1 MPKSKKEL
9 KLEPKKTGSLTKSYL
24 SLLFKKMKIIKN
36 ISIVLFLLVSSITYA
51 QVKFEAKVS
60 KQKLGV
66 NERLRID
73 FEMNQDGDNFVPPN
87 FDDFTV
93 VGGPN
98 TSLMNSYANG
108 KKTYQKTYSYFLAPK
123 KKGKFTI
130 KQATIE
136 IDGEV
141 YKTFPVTV
149 TVVDAVD
156 KPNGKPDAS
165 DIASDKIHLV
175 AEVSN
180 SNPYLNEPT
189 TVVYKLY
196 VARDVGISN
205 NWREKQTPRYNDFW
219 SQNIEIKGLNIQR
232 GEYKGE
238 DYRYVVLRKT
248 VLYPQKTGK
257 LKLEPLVLD
266 VTVEVPTGRSNVF
279 LQQIMTK
286 VPKTITAGSKTINV
300 KPLPEQGKPSD
311 FKGAVG
317 DFNFNVTTS
326 KNQLNATESLQAK
339 IEVTGRGNLKLFE
352 LPKLTTPSSLEV
364 YEPEHKENV
373 RTGLSGMQGSIS
385 DTYTIVPQYR
395 GKYPIPSISFSY
407 FDLKTES
414 YKRIT
419 SDEIIIDVVEGPT
432 ASVNSSES
440 AEENKLKQIVKPSSN
455 AFAFIKTTTNWES
468 MSSKDFFKSTSFW
481 CLLLLPFLAIP
492 LAIVIRR
499 AKDKRDADVVGTRIR
514 KADRLAKKYLSEAK
528 KNLGQKEV
536 FYESLER
543 ALHNY
548 LKAKLNIETSDFNKE
563 KINTLLTKRQ
573 VESNVVSEFIS
584 ILESCELARY
594 TPITNV
600 TMQNDYDKAAK
611 TISLIDKQIR

>member
-1 MPKSKKEL
+1 M
-9 KLEPKKTGSLTKSYL
+9 
-24 SLLFKKMKIIKN
+24 
-36 ISIVLFLLVSSITYA
+36 LVSSISYT

-98 TSLMNSYANG
+98 TSLKNLYVNG
-108 KKTYQKTYSYFLAPK
+108 KRTYQKTYSYFLAPK

-149 TVVDAVD
+149 TVTAAVD
-156 KPNGKPDAS
+156 KPNGPPDAS

-196 VARDVGISN
+196 VSTEVGISS

-266 VTVEVPTGRSNVF
+266 ITVEVPTGRANIF
-279 LQQIMTK
+279 GQQIMTQ
-286 VPKTITAGSKTINV
+286 VPKTVTAGSRTINV

-317 DFNFNVTTS
+317 DFDFKVTTS

-339 IEVTGRGNLKLFE
+339 IEVSGRGNLKLFE

-364 YEPEHKENV
+364 YEPEHKESV
-373 RTGLSGMQGSIS
+373 RTNLGGMQGSIS

-395 GKYPIPSISFSY
+395 GKYPVPSISFSY

-432 ASVNSSES
+432 ATTDNSENTS
-440 AEENKLKQIVKPSSN
+440 AATKQAVKPNAN
-455 AFAFIKTTTNWES
+455 AFAFIKTSSNWES
-468 MSSKDFFKSTSFW
+468 MTTKDFFKSTSFW

-499 AKDKRDADVVGTRIR
+499 EKDKRKADIIGSRVR

-528 KNLGQKEV
+528 KNLGQKEA

-548 LKAKLNIETSDFNKE
+548 LKAKLRIETSDFNKE
-563 KINTLLTKRQ
+563 KIETLLTKKN
-573 VESNVVSEFIS
+573 VESTVVSEFIS
-584 ILESCELARY
+584 IIESCELARY

>member
-1 MPKSKKEL
+1 M
-9 KLEPKKTGSLTKSYL
+9 TYN
-24 SLLFKKMKIIKN
+24 IKY
-36 ISIVLFLLVSSITYA
+36 ISILVFSLASTLVFA

-60 KQKLGV
+60 KEKLGV

-73 FEMNQDGDNFVPPN
+73 FEMNQDGDNFVPPS
-87 FDDFTV
+87 FEDFTV

-98 TSLMNSYANG
+98 TSVSNSWVNG
-108 KKTYQKTYSYFLAPK
+108 KRSYTKTYSYFLAPK
-123 KKGKFTI
+123 GRGKFTI

-136 IDGEV
+136 IDGEI

-149 TVVDAVD
+149 TVTAAVER
-156 KPNGKPDAS
+156 PNAPPEAS
-165 DIASDKIHLV
+165 DIASENIHLV
-175 AEVSN
+175 AEVSKT
-180 SNPYLNEPT
+180 NPYLNEGF

-196 VARDVGISN
+196 VSPETGVS
-205 NWREKQTPRYNDFW
+205 NWREKDNPRYNDFW
-219 SQNIEIKGLNIQR
+219 SQNIEIKGLNIQK
-232 GEYKGE
+232 GLYKGE
-238 DYRYVVLRKT
+238 EYRYVVLRKT

-266 VTVEVPTGRSNVF
+266 ITVEVPSGRADIF
-279 LQQIMTK
+279 GRQIMTK
-286 VPKTITAGSKTINV
+286 VPKTVTAGSRTINV
-300 KPLPEQGKPSD
+300 KALPEQGKPSD

-317 DFNFNVTTS
+317 DFQFSVTTS

-339 IEVTGRGNLKLFE
+339 IEVSGNGNLKLFE

-364 YEPEHKENV
+364 YEPEHSENV
-373 RTGLSGMQGSIS
+373 NTNLNGMRGRIS

-395 GKYPIPSISFSY
+395 GKYPIPPVSFSY

-419 SDEIIIDVVEGPT
+419 SEEIVIDVLEGPM
-432 ASVNSSES
+432 ASTNNNDNSKVST
-440 AEENKLKQIVKPSSN
+440 KQTVRPNTST
-455 AFAFIKTTTNWES
+455 FAFIKTSSDWSNIES
-468 MSSKDFFKSTSFW
+468 ESFFKSTEFW
-481 CLLLLPFLAIP
+481 GMLLLPFLVIP
-492 LAIVIRR
+492 LAIIIRR
-499 AKDKRDADVVGTRIR
+499 KKDERDADVQGNRIR
-514 KADRLAKKYLSEAK
+514 KADRLARKYLSEAK

-563 KINTLLTKRQ
+563 KIENLLKQRD
-573 VESNVVSEFIS
+573 VDENVVSDFIS

-594 TPITNV
+594 TPITQV

-611 TISLIDKQIR
+611 TISQIDKQLR

>member
-1 MPKSKKEL
+1 MKS
-9 KLEPKKTGSLTKSYL
+9 
-24 SLLFKKMKIIKN
+24 IKN
-36 ISIVLFLLVSSITYA
+36 ILSIVLIIVSSYAFA

-60 KQKLGV
+60 KKKLGV

-73 FEMNQDGDNFVPPN
+73 FEMNRDGDNFVPPN
-87 FDDFTV
+87 FDNFTV

-123 KKGKFTI
+123 KKGSFTI

-136 IDGEV
+136 IDGEI
-141 YKTFPVTV
+141 YKTFPITVTV
-149 TVVDAVD
+149 TDAVD
-156 KPNGKPDAS
+156 RPNGPPDAS
-165 DIASDKIHLV
+165 DIASEKIHLV

-196 VARDVGISN
+196 VSPDVGISS

-219 SQNIEIKGLNIQR
+219 SQNIEIKGLNILR
-232 GEYKGE
+232 GEYQGE

-248 VLYPQKTGK
+248 VLYPQKTGN

-266 VTVEVPTGRSNVF
+266 ITVEVPTGRTNIF
-279 LQQIMTK
+279 GQQIMTQ
-286 VPKTITAGSKTINV
+286 VPKTVTAGSRTIKV
-300 KPLPEQGKPSD
+300 KPLPEQGKPLD

-317 DFNFNVTTS
+317 DFNLQVSTS
-326 KNQLNATESLQAK
+326 KSQLNATESLQAK
-339 IEVTGRGNLKLFE
+339 VEVSGNGNLKLFE

-373 RTGLSGMQGSIS
+373 RTDLNGMKGSIS

-432 ASVNSSES
+432 AAENRSDNTSVANT
-440 AEENKLKQIVKPSSN
+440 KQTVKPNSN
-455 AFAFIKTTTNWES
+455 TFAFIKTNAKW
-468 MSSKDFFKSTSFW
+468 SSTQKDDFFKSTGFW
-481 CLLLLPFLAIP
+481 SMLLLPFLAIP
-492 LAIVIRR
+492 LAIIIRR
-499 AKDKRDADVVGTRIR
+499 EKDKRNADVVGSRIR

-528 KNLGQKEV
+528 KNLGQKES

-563 KINTLLTKRQ
+563 KIETLLSQRHIDQKVLT
-573 VESNVVSEFIS
+573 EFIS

-600 TMQNDYDKAAK
+600 AMQNDYDKAAK